1 MVFKNILILLL
12 VSSTFQEAY
21 SAARR
26 RRAGSPGPATTR
38 GYTLPSAAEALP
50 TVEVPAGAAS
60 TGEGLSA
67 PSAAEGYTPPA
78 RARAA
83 SIPTVVVPAEEAQRL
98 IAARTEEARRVE
110 AELREQRVRA
120 GLSIESPEDAAL
132 LVRNPLPE
140 FYTNASDFF
149 FILGNKFLRDY
160 CEATCAEFYSPI
172 KYEGPDIL
180 RFLDVFFHTRPE
192 EYVRRCYYFCLFNKL
207 PALAFYTYMRLKK
220 FIRPDGFLEDQY
232 RIALNLLQ
240 SPTPDVLVVP
250 AATRVPGMPV
260 RLVPVAGATAPD
272 LSTRSILQ
280 LALDQDKGFLVQEIL
295 HESFMFYCSIKAA
308 SPVYRNKFLLCLNEI
323 GGYLSPL
330 HYASLFA
337 SSDTTLKILEFY
349 KAHKGNDEFIAALLN
364 KIGGDP
370 YNPVSTP
377 AASSRGL
384 YAPSLPV
391 AHPEGSIFACGNLRK
406 YISYHHE
413 LFVCAAIILC
423 CRGGAAGVVNRSCLD
438 LASERAT
445 ESLFVTL
452 YKQVIEFVHNYYL
465 AVHQPNPAGVLFARY
480 QKSMRDFDAR
490 MFEIL
495 CSRLG
500 VYPYVNRMGMPPFVR
515 TSIAQGNI
523 YFAKA
528 IAQLTSDEIKTCL
541 FRDMRGAYSSY
552 PSHIMVPGL
561 AEFFETMNSRP
572 RPVPVD
578 PGVCA
583 RITGWLASFLPGAAR

>member
-1 MVFKNILILLL
+1 MVFKNIVVLLF
-12 VSSTFQEAY
+12 VSSIFQDAY

-26 RRAGSPGPATTR
+26 RRAGSPAPERTERAS
-38 GYTLPSAAEALP
+38 LQAEAIP
-50 TVEVPAGAAS
+50 TVEVPTGGSSSGGA
-60 TGEGLSA
+60 LSA
-67 PSAAEGYTPPA
+67 PSAAAGYIPPA

-83 SIPTVVVPAEEAQRL
+83 SIPTVVVPTEEAQRL
-98 IAARTEEARRVE
+98 IAARTDEERRAL
-110 AELREQRVRA
+110 AERRQERVRA
-120 GLSIESPEDAAL
+120 GLVIESAEDAAL
-132 LVRNPLPE
+132 LVSNPLTE

-149 FILGNKFLRDY
+149 FILGNNFLRDY
-160 CEATCAEFYSPI
+160 CEATCVSFYSPN

-180 RFLDVFFHTRPE
+180 RFLDVFFHTRPV
-192 EYVRRCYYFCLFNKL
+192 EYVSRCYYFCLFHKL
-207 PALAFYTYMRLKK
+207 PALAFYTYMRLKN
-220 FIRPDGFLEDQY
+220 FIRPDSPLESQY
-232 RIALNLLQ
+232 RIATHLLQ

-250 AATRVPGMPV
+250 AATREPGRPNRFV
-260 RLVPVAGATAPD
+260 RVAGADAPD
-272 LSTRSILQ
+272 LNKRTILQ

-295 HESFMFYCSIKAA
+295 HDSFISYCSFKELSQA
-308 SPVYRNKFLLCLNEI
+308 YRNKFLLCLNEF

-370 YNPVSTP
+370 YNPVSLS
-377 AASSRGL
+377 AASSRTL
-384 YAPSLPV
+384 YAASLPV
-391 AHPEGSIFACGNLRK
+391 AHAEGSIFACGDIRK

-413 LFVCAAIILC
+413 LFVCATLILC
-423 CRGGAAGVVNRSCLD
+423 CRSGAAGIANRSCLD

-452 YKQVIEFVHNYYL
+452 YKQVIEFVHYYYL
-465 AVHQPNPAGVLFARY
+465 FLHQPNPVGALFARY
-480 QKSMRDFDAR
+480 QKSLVNFNAR

-495 CSRLG
+495 CTRLG
-500 VYPYVNRMGMPPFVR
+500 VYPYVNGLVIPPFVR

-528 IAQLTSDEIKTCL
+528 VSQLSSETIKACL
-541 FRDMRGAYSSY
+541 FRDMRSAYSSY
-552 PSHIMVPGL
+552 PSHTMFPGL
-561 AEFFETMNSRP
+561 AEFFERLDARP
-572 RPVPVD
+572 RPVPAD

-583 RITGWLASFLPGAAR
+583 RITGWLASLLPGAAR